1 MFHFFISLN
10 LVLVDKQV
18 IMPPRRSNRVKA
30 QEEVVEVVEIS
41 NPYTEE
47 KPAKTTKAKAKTTK
61 AAKAKT
67 TKAATNTK
75 TKASKKAKKEAVV
88 EDLTKEDENEDVEET
103 LASTIPSNAPIVQ
116 EITIKDTTIE
126 KAVSALSK
134 WNKDKQ
140 QESDKKDLFE
150 EEDDDIP
157 LYLSVT
163 SNKYFTDTSVLK
175 PRMLSLSHPI
185 YNLED
190 SRVCLFVKDD
200 LFDADAK
207 DKLESLK
214 ESSLKNLAE
223 IVTVKELK
231 TVYKSYESR
240 RRLLS
245 QYDIFLTD
253 SSIANMIPKLL
264 GKVFFDSPKFP
275 LTVNI
280 TDKKVL
286 SFEKLIRNFEKALHS
301 VGFMLPMGIN
311 ASFKLGMLGQD
322 IEHLKENIHTIA
334 KYLEKFSIRLIQI
347 KLKSSPSLPIYINKK
362 IFSDADIIDEKN
374 TESKE
379 IDSEIPLSIY
389 AEGLKELGLDEE
401 EANRLFG
408 GKRQSTAT
416 ETSNGK
422 RFKKN

>member
-1 MFHFFISLN
+1 
-10 LVLVDKQV
+10 
-18 IMPPRRSNRVKA
+18 MPPRRSNRVKA

-75 TKASKKAKKEAVV
+75 AKAAKKAKKEVVV
-88 EDLTKEDENEDVEET
+88 EDLTKEDEDEDVEEPEVVEST
-103 LASTIPSNAPIVQ
+103 PASSTPSNAPIVQ

-322 IEHLKENIHTIA
+322 IEQLKENIHTIA

-362 IFSDADIIDEKN
+362 IFSDADIIDEKT

-401 EANRLFG
+401 EASRLFG

-416 ETSNGK
+416 ETSNSK
-422 RFKKN
+422 RSKKN